1 MSKQNAVDLARIARS
16 EAESI
21 TKGDKRTIT
30 AIINN
35 WNECVKQAGFWC
47 IYDFPT
53 TGYTRKSQLVAD
65 LLRCADQ
72 LDEYVEPNPHAAQ
85 TVEQQ
90 TRELNAALTRVLD
103 VEEAQAEAL
112 DINAWIDDLTQNG
125 VDSKRLDVF
134 CIQVREEDHAE
145 ALELNANYDE
155 AVKVV
160 LADTPPLTQDDFNA
174 HVYGIRAELVRRA
187 HAEALV
193 MDSAKELAGVVVE
206 AGWDVVKREFHF
218 HAKSVQSE
226 IVELAH
232 GAALEMNVGIELA
245 LHIITKLA
253 KPGEVVEAGDAA
265 GGCLYRDGFNDINY
279 LVSVALRMY
288 REREELQAE
297 ALQWNAFIDYCWPLD
312 VEDVLVGIKISAHE
326 DNRRFDWLA
335 NRWSL
340 FWAGC
345 DYLTRRT
352 MIEEAHTEALRID
365 AEQYAAPITCS
376 IFQRNDGVQLALDSS
391 CDVRFIRTSKNGE
404 WYKAGFRNTDM
415 EGYQPVESDVLF
427 TSMPSRTL
435 SYSDGVMVVS
445 EA

>member
-1 MSKQNAVDLARIARS
+1 MSKQNAVDLARTARS

-21 TKGDKRTIT
+21 TKGDKRTIA

-90 TRELNAALTRVLD
+90 TREFNAALTRILD
-103 VEEAQAEAL
+103 VEEA
-112 DINAWIDDLTQNG
+112 
-125 VDSKRLDVF
+125 
-134 CIQVREEDHAE
+134 HAE
-145 ALELNANYDE
+145 ALEEYDARNTLYVYAPGDAARE
-155 AVKVV
+155 VWAQM
-160 LADTPPLTQDDFNA
+160 TPIEQS
-174 HVYGIRAELVRRA
+174 VSVELR
-187 HAEALV
+187 HAEALIEN
-193 MDSAKELAGVVVE
+193 DEFDGIIRDGLTPEQRAIQTR
-206 AGWDVVKREFHF
+206 REGIDIYGERF
-218 HAKSVQSE
+218 AE
-226 IVELAH
+226 MYARDYAE
-232 GAALEMNVGIELA
+232 ALEMNVGIELA

-265 GGCLYRDGFNDINY
+265 GGCLYRDGFSDINY

-288 REREELQAE
+288 REREELHAE
-297 ALQWNAFIDYCWPLD
+297 ALQWNAFIDHCWPLD
-312 VEDVLVGIKISAHE
+312 VEDVLVGIEISAHE

-352 MIEEAHTEALRID
+352 MIEEAHAEALRID
-365 AEQYAAPITCS
+365 AEQYATPVTCS
-376 IFQRNDGVQLALDSS
+376 IFQRNDGVQVALDSS
-391 CDVRFIRTSKNGE
+391 CDVRFIRTTKNGE
-404 WYKAGFRNTDM
+404 WFKAGFRNTDM

>member
-1 MSKQNAVDLARIARS
+1 MSKQNAVDLARTARS

-21 TKGDKRTIT
+21 TKGDKRTIA

-103 VEEAQAEAL
+103 VEEA
-112 DINAWIDDLTQNG
+112 
-125 VDSKRLDVF
+125 
-134 CIQVREEDHAE
+134 HAE
-145 ALELNANYDE
+145 ALIEN
-155 AVKVV
+155 
-160 LADTPPLTQDDFNA
+160 DDFDGIIRDGLTPEQRA
-174 HVYGIRAELVRRA
+174 IQTRREGIDIYGERFAEMYARDY
-187 HAEALV
+187 AEALT
-193 MDSAKELAGVVVE
+193 
-206 AGWDVVKREFHF
+206 
-218 HAKSVQSE
+218 
-226 IVELAH
+226 
-232 GAALEMNVGIELA
+232 MNVGIGMA
-245 LHIITKLA
+245 LTIITKLA

-265 GGCLYRDGFNDINY
+265 GGCLYRAGFNEINY

-288 REREELQAE
+288 REREELHAE

-312 VEDVLVGIKISAHE
+312 VEDVLVGIEISAHE

-345 DYLTRRT
+345 DYFTRRT
-352 MIEEAHTEALRID
+352 MIEEAHAEALRID
-365 AEQYAAPITCS
+365 AEQYATPVTCS

-391 CDVRFIRTSKNGE
+391 CDVRFIRTSKSGE
-404 WYKAGFRNTDM
+404 WFKAGFRNTDM

>member
-1 MSKQNAVDLARIARS
+1 MSKQNAVDLARTARS

-21 TKGDKRTIT
+21 TKGDKRTIA

-90 TRELNAALTRVLD
+90 TCELNAALTRVLD
-103 VEEAQAEAL
+103 VEEA
-112 DINAWIDDLTQNG
+112 
-125 VDSKRLDVF
+125 
-134 CIQVREEDHAE
+134 HAE
-145 ALELNANYDE
+145 ALEEYDARNTLYVYAPGDAARE
-155 AVKVV
+155 VWTQM
-160 LADTPPLTQDDFNA
+160 TPIEQS
-174 HVYGIRAELVRRA
+174 VSVELR
-187 HAEALV
+187 HAEALIEN
-193 MDSAKELAGVVVE
+193 DEFDGIIRDGLTPEQRAIQTR
-206 AGWDVVKREFHF
+206 REGIDIYGERFAEMYARDF
-218 HAKSVQSE
+218 AE
-226 IVELAH
+226 
-232 GAALEMNVGIELA
+232 ALEMNVGIELA
-245 LHIITKLA
+245 LHIITKM
-253 KPGEVVEAGDAA
+253 GGSEGAGDAA
-265 GGCLYRDGFNDINY
+265 GGCLYRDGFNEINY
-279 LVSVALRMY
+279 LVSVALSIY
-288 REREELQAE
+288 EKRETEHAE
-297 ALQWNAFIDYCWPLD
+297 AIE
-312 VEDVLVGIKISAHE
+312 EDK
-326 DNRRFDWLA
+326 RYTWLA

-345 DYLTRRT
+345 DYFTRRT
-352 MIEEAHTEALRID
+352 MIEEAHAEALRID
-365 AEQYAAPITCS
+365 AEQYATPVSCS

-391 CDVRFIRTSKNGE
+391 CDVWFIRASKNGE
-404 WYKAGFRNTDM
+404 WFKAGFRNTDM

>member
-1 MSKQNAVDLARIARS
+1 MSKQNAVDLTRTARS

-65 LLRCADQ
+65 LLSCADQ

-85 TVEQQ
+85 TIEQQ

-103 VEEAQAEAL
+103 VEEA
-112 DINAWIDDLTQNG
+112 
-125 VDSKRLDVF
+125 
-134 CIQVREEDHAE
+134 HAE
-145 ALELNANYDE
+145 ALIEN
-155 AVKVV
+155 
-160 LADTPPLTQDDFNA
+160 DDFDGIIRDGLTPEQRA
-174 HVYGIRAELVRRA
+174 IQTRREGIDIYGERFAEMYARDY
-187 HAEALV
+187 AE
-193 MDSAKELAGVVVE
+193 
-206 AGWDVVKREFHF
+206 
-218 HAKSVQSE
+218 
-226 IVELAH
+226 
-232 GAALEMNVGIELA
+232 ALEMNVGIELA
-245 LHIITKLA
+245 LHIITKM
-253 KPGEVVEAGDAA
+253 GGCEGAGDAA
-265 GGCLYRDGFNDINY
+265 GGCLYRDGFNEINY
-279 LVSVALRMY
+279 LVSLALSLY
-288 REREELQAE
+288 EKRENEHAE
-297 ALQWNAFIDYCWPLD
+297 AIE
-312 VEDVLVGIKISAHE
+312 EDKRYTWLV
-326 DNRRFDWLA
+326 

-345 DYLTRRT
+345 DYFTRRT
-352 MIEEAHTEALRID
+352 MLEEAHAEALRID
-365 AEQYAAPITCS
+365 AEQYAAPVNCS

-404 WYKAGFRNTDM
+404 WFKVGFRNTYM
-415 EGYQPVESDVLF
+415 EGYQPVESNVVF
-427 TSMPSRTL
+427 SSMPSRTL